1 MTALAEGPL
10 KSKPKGGAFVAERQI
25 SWASSHGAFPIT
37 PPISDD
43 DSDGSSPDIIHPDDD
58 PVIAVLGVGYVGSHL
73 VSSFS
78 AQYGVIGFDVSPSRI
93 RQMQD
98 ANTSN
103 EGLQFSCDPC
113 ALRRATHFLISVPT
127 LLRDDRSVDSSYLQ
141 EAIRTV
147 GTYARQGATVVV
159 ESSVA
164 VGMTRELL
172 GPLAKARGFFAGMS
186 PERVDPGRVEP
197 PMRAI
202 PKIISGLDDLVPGS
216 LAAIQRVYEKVFD
229 NVVCVSRPE
238 VAEMTKLYE
247 NCQRMVCIAYANEM
261 ADACTSHG
269 IDPYEV
275 SSAAATKPFGY
286 MSYTP
291 SLGVGG
297 HCIPVNP
304 FYLLCNSEFPL
315 LEQATATMWNRP
327 KLIAQKAIQ
336 ALQRQSP
343 KSGDQH
349 KVLVVGM
356 AFKAGQ
362 SSLSNSPGVELVS
375 HLASSG
381 KVAAAWADPLVAQEA
396 VTVAPH
402 LSEGEWRK
410 DVLESF
416 DMIIVSFRQHGLDFG
431 VLDDLQDVQ
440 VESWC

>member
-1 MTALAEGPL
+1 M
-10 KSKPKGGAFVAERQI
+10 
-25 SWASSHGAFPIT
+25 H
-37 PPISDD
+37 
-43 DSDGSSPDIIHPDDD
+43 
-58 PVIAVLGVGYVGSHL
+58 
-73 VSSFS
+73 
-78 AQYGVIGFDVSPSRI
+78 
-93 RQMQD
+93 
-98 ANTSN
+98 
-103 EGLQFSCDPC
+103 
-113 ALRRATHFLISVPT
+113 
-127 LLRDDRSVDSSYLQ
+127 
-141 EAIRTV
+141 
-147 GTYARQGATVVV
+147 
-159 ESSVA
+159 
-164 VGMTRELL
+164 
-172 GPLAKARGFFAGMS
+172 
-186 PERVDPGRVEP
+186 
-197 PMRAI
+197 AI

-336 ALQRQSP
+336 ALQSP

-396 VTVAPH
+396 VSVAPR